1 MKILSSPVVFARW
14 RRRVTGKVVLVPT
27 MGALH
32 LGHES
37 LIKLAR
43 RRAGKAGCVVVS
55 VFVNPTQFGP
65 NEDFA
70 RYPRPWASDRA
81 KCEALGVD
89 AVFRPEATD
98 FYHPDHSV
106 MVTEEQLADGLC
118 GKSRPGHFNGVLT
131 VVTKLFHVTQPQEAV
146 FGEKDYQQLAL
157 IRRMVRDLDFP
168 IRIIAG
174 PTVREADG
182 LALSSRNA
190 YLTPEERAAA
200 PGIRRALLAAQGRAK
215 PNGRAHVLQRFLQR
229 ELERIPGARVE
240 YAEVIDG
247 ETLEPRKVLLNPS
260 VALVALRLG
269 KTRLI
274 DNIPLL

>member
-1 MKILSSPVVFARW
+1 MKILNTPASFARW
-14 RRRVTGKVVLVPT
+14 RGKVTGKVVLVPT

-32 LGHES
+32 AGHES

-43 RRAGKAGCVVVS
+43 RRAGKTGAVVVS
-55 VFVNPTQFGP
+55 LFVNPTQFGP
-65 NEDFA
+65 NEDYE

-81 KCEALGVD
+81 KCAALGVD
-89 AVFRPEATD
+89 AVFRPEATR

-106 MVTEEQLADGLC
+106 KVTEDRLARGLC
-118 GKSRPGHFNGVLT
+118 GKSRPGHFDGVLT
-131 VVTKLFHVTQPQEAV
+131 VVTKLFHVTQPDEAV

-168 IRIIAG
+168 IRIVAG

-200 PGIRRALLAAQGRAK
+200 PAIRRALLAARDRAK
-215 PNGRAHVLQRFLQR
+215 PNGRGSVLQRFLQR
-229 ELERIPGARVE
+229 ELEAIPGARVDYVE
-240 YAEVIDG
+240 IIEG
-247 ETLEPRKVLLNPS
+247 ETLEPLRVLRNPS
-260 VALVALRLG
+260 VAAVALYLG

-274 DNIPLL
+274 DNIRLL